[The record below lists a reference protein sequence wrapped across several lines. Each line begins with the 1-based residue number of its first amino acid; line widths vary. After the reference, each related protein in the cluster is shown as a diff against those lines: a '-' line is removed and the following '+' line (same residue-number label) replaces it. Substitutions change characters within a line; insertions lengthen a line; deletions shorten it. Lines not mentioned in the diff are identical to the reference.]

1 MTSPK
6 KESKALIS
14 NSIEI
19 YSANRRISKV
29 EKIKALKPYFNSGH
43 LVFLQ
48 SAQGLAQVKKEL
60 LAFNPEKPFCKD
72 DCIDALASCVAS
84 ESVSASARKK
94 DEQTSR
100 KLYGDG
106 MSWRI

>member
-1 MTSPK
+1 M
-6 KESKALIS
+6 
-14 NSIEI
+14 
-19 YSANRRISKV
+19 
-29 EKIKALKPYFNSGH
+29 
-43 LVFLQ
+43 
-48 SAQGLAQVKKEL
+48 AQLKKEL